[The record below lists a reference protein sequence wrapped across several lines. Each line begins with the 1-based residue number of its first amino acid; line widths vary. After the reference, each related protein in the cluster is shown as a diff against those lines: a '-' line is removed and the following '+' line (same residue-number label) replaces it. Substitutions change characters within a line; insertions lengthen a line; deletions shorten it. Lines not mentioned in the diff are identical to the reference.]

1 MLNEQLLKKIKK
13 ERRIKELRQKDIAE
27 KLNISIPTY
36 SRFENGITKADYNF
50 IKEVCSILDLDF
62 YKLENNPADSFNEDS
77 ETYNIT
83 PPIVDKNYIEISNQ
97 LKTLLALLEKQQQT
111 NVVILK
117 KLKLLTSKKS

>member
-1 MLNEQLLKKIKK
+1 MLNDHLLKNIRKARILK
-13 ERRIKELRQKDIAE
+13 EFKQKDIAE

-62 YKLENNPADSFNEDS
+62 YKLENDPADSFNVDS
-77 ETYNIT
+77 EVYNIT
-83 PPIVDKNYIEISNQ
+83 PPIGDKTYIEISNQ
-97 LKTLLALLEKQQQT
+97 LKTLISLLEKQQQT